1 MSAAPIGSSTNESY
15 HALTFADGLL
25 MDGFFRLLF
34 FRIFPD
40 FPASLFPAFLLIWH
54 YERGLF
60 RLSRVHVAWVYGSEA
75 CKLVWMF
82 CPVSPARETR
92 RGCGESCTV
101 GVFAAKPLA
110 RSRRTNIMH
119 AVCTVRQSPSMRY
132 HSHCGAARD
141 SATTSRPLSCAAT
154 YTAPKPAPQRIDASP
169 AATASAARPVRLRDD
184 RATAGSGGPQGAP
197 SCGGEVWEVR
207 LGCTGCF

>member
-1 MSAAPIGSSTNESY
+1 M
-15 HALTFADGLL
+15 
-25 MDGFFRLLF
+25 
-34 FRIFPD
+34 
-40 FPASLFPAFLLIWH
+40 
-54 YERGLF
+54 
-60 RLSRVHVAWVYGSEA
+60 
-75 CKLVWMF
+75 
-82 CPVSPARETR
+82 
-92 RGCGESCTV
+92 
-101 GVFAAKPLA
+101 
-110 RSRRTNIMH
+110 
-119 AVCTVRQSPSMRY
+119 QY

-207 LGCTGCF
+207 LGYTGSF